1 MKKLL
6 LLLLLLI
13 GCSLDSEETIP
24 TYTYTL
30 NVDHP
35 IRIEIMDVQWT
46 TYHIVLGNI
55 SSDDVDVEGMK
66 IKWYTDMYWDRTDS
80 SGYLQMLSRSEI
92 YGKWHDVYKDTI
104 TYRYRDG
111 ANHIPI
117 VEPYSIVNSSGNFR
131 LLLSP
136 VKTMQGCM
144 TCPNPYLKNGSFM
157 RLWWEVNEVLV
168 DSMEIFLM
176 D

>member
-6 LLLLLLI
+6 LLLLLFLSCDLEPKQKEVVVQI
-13 GCSLDSEETIP
+13 ESFAG
-24 TYTYTL
+24 
-30 NVDHP
+30 
-35 IRIEIMDVQWT
+35 RMEIMDTPWYT
-46 TYHIVLGNI
+46 THIVRGK
-55 SSDDVDVEGMK
+55 VVGGEEGMK